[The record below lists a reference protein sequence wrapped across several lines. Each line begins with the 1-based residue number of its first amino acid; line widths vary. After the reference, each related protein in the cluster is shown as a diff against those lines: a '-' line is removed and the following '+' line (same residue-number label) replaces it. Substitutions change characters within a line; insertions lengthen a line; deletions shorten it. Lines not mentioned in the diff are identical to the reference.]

1 MADISITATAVV
13 AGSDAVT
20 AQGTAGATITAGQ
33 AVYIDAN
40 GVLQLADCDA
50 GTAGNI
56 ARSPV
61 GIALNG
67 GATGQPIVYMKA
79 GDLTLN
85 AALTKG
91 ARYYLSATAGG
102 IAPEADMTGSGKDVV
117 LLGIARSTTVLA
129 VRMLNLGITL

>member
-1 MADISITATAVV
+1 MADISITATAVTSTSTSI
-13 AGSDAVT
+13 GT
-20 AQGTAGATITAGQ
+20 AYAGATITAGQ
-33 AVYIDAN
+33 PIYADAN
-40 GVLQLADCDA
+40 GALQLADCDSA
-50 GTAGNI
+50 TAAAKVPI
-56 ARSPV
+56 

-67 GATGQPIVYMKA
+67 GAAGQPITYIKG

-85 AALTKG
+85 AVLTKG

-129 VRMLNLGITL
+129 VLNIALGITL

>member
-13 AGSDAVT
+13 PGSNAIT
-20 AQGTAGATITAGQ
+20 AQGTAGTTITAGQ
-33 AVYIDAN
+33 AVYVDAN
-40 GVLQLADCDA
+40 GVLQLADCDSA
-50 GTAGNI
+50 TA
-56 ARSPV
+56 AAKAPV

-67 GATGQPIVYMKA
+67 GSTGQPIVYTRG

-85 AALTKG
+85 AVLTKG

-129 VRMLNLGITL
+129 VLNIALGITL